1 MTGTGLGLFICKQ
14 IVLRHNAEQIF
25 FFLQLHNNSMMIP

>member
-1 MTGTGLGLFICKQ
+1 MTGTGLGLSICKQ
-14 IVLRHNAEQIF
+14 IVLRHNAEQF